1 MTAEMIIL
9 LISASFLIGAIIAY
23 TMIEPYVI
31 DVLEDYEDI
40 KNEKK
45 VNHLV
50 IEYDDL
56 KDETA

>member
-31 DVLEDYEDI
+31 DVLNDYEDI

-45 VNHLV
+45 VNRMS

-56 KDETA
+56 KGETA